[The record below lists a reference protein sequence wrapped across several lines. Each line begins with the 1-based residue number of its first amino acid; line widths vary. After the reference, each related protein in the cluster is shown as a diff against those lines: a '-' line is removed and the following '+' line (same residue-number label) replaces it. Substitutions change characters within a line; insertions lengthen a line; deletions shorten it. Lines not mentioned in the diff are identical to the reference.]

1 LLELCRSARYDKDN
15 EQRSWGESNLKWN
28 VALLQMDIAFGQPEA
43 NRDTVRKLVGQ
54 LAAGGEKPDVVM
66 LPELWDT
73 GYDLPRLDEI
83 ADEQGAQAKAL
94 FKELARQL
102 QCCVIGGSIAERIDG
117 QVFNTTY
124 VYDRS
129 GELVGRYSK
138 AHLFRLMDEE
148 KYLAA
153 GEKPGLYRL
162 DGQPT
167 GSVICYDIRFP
178 EWIRTY
184 ALAGTKVL
192 FVPAQWPN
200 PRLNHWRQLLIAR
213 AIENQMYVVA
223 CNRVGV
229 GGNTSFFG
237 HSLVIDP
244 WGEVIAEA
252 DERQQVLRA
261 EIDLSLVDEV
271 RGRIP
276 VFDDR
281 RPQLYRL

>member
-1 LLELCRSARYDKDN
+1 M
-15 EQRSWGESNLKWN
+15 KWN
-28 VALLQMDIAFGQPEA
+28 IALLQMDVAFGQPEA
-43 NRDTVRKLVGQ
+43 NRETVRNLVEQ
-54 LAAGGEKPDVVM
+54 LAAGGEQPDVVM

-73 GYDLPRLDEI
+73 GYDLSRLDEI
-83 ADEQGAQAKAL
+83 ADERGEQAKAL
-94 FKELARQL
+94 LSEAARKL
-102 QCCVIGGSIAERIDG
+102 HSCVIGGSIAERIDG
-117 QVFNTTY
+117 QVWNTTY
-124 VYDRS
+124 VFDRS
-129 GELVGRYSK
+129 GDLVGRYSK
-138 AHLFRLMDEE
+138 VHLFRLMDEE
-148 KYLAA
+148 KFLAA
-153 GEKPGLYRL
+153 GEQSGLYQL
-162 DGQPT
+162 DGQQT

-200 PRLNHWRQLLIAR
+200 PRLKHWRQLLIAR

-223 CNRVGV
+223 CNRVGE
-229 GGNTSFFG
+229 GGNSSFFG

-252 DERQQVLRA
+252 DDRQQVLRA
-261 EIDLSLVDEV
+261 TIDLSLVDEV

-281 RPQLYRL
+281 RPHLYRL